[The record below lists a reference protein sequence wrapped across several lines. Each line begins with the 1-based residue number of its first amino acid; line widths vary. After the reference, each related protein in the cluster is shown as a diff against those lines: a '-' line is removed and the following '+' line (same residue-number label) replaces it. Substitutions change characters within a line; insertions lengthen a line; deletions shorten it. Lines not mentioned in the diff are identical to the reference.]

1 MSPSHLF
8 YFLLNFKFNQSI
20 CIYLNLYEYVVS
32 HRLLRYEEMKRR
44 SISDQCLA
52 SEAIEK
58 LRQREQQQT
67 AAGLGSSSFMSRAKS
82 EIDCGSVQTLNGRGH
97 SASRALSRIFRL
109 KNKHGNQL
117 DTSPSKIEPR
127 RNSILFQT
135 TTLIDYDN
143 YQDLNA
149 KIDVI
154 KQSMMDN
161 LNKLK
166 ERDVSIQDL
175 EQKADYLNQHA
186 LNLNMVSTN
195 IKKQQKS
202 IFRSNVKRR
211 ILGIMIV
218 FFGLCSVCSYF
229 IYFKISNA

>member
-1 MSPSHLF
+1 
-8 YFLLNFKFNQSI
+8 
-20 CIYLNLYEYVVS
+20 
-32 HRLLRYEEMKRR
+32 MKRR

-52 SEAIEK
+52 SEAVKK
-58 LRQREQQQT
+58 LRQREQQQLQQQT
-67 AAGLGSSSFMSRAKS
+67 VSAFGSSRAKS
-82 EIDCGSVQTLNGRGH
+82 DLDCGSVQALNGRVKEGH
-97 SASRALSRIFRL
+97 IASRALSRIFRH
-109 KNKHGNQL
+109 KNKPSGNEL
-117 DTSPSKIEPR
+117 NSKPSKTEAR

-135 TTLIDYDN
+135 TTLIDYEN
-143 YQDLNA
+143 FQDLNA
-149 KIDVI
+149 KIDII

-195 IKKQQKS
+195 IKKKQKS
-202 IFRSNVKRR
+202 ILRSSVKRR
-211 ILGIMIV
+211 LLGVLVV

-229 IYFKISNA
+229 IYFKITNTAS